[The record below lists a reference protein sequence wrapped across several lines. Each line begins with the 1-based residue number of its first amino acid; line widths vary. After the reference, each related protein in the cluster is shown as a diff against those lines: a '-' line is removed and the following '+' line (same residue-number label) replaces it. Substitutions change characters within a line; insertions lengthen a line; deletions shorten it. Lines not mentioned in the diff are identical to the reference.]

1 MRFATSNRD
10 SRDLETQANA
20 IEIFGQRPVAPLGQL
35 FGQIATDVSGL
46 DEQLDGI
53 ATEMGQNEAALTANA
68 ESLGALADLVRAYK
82 GRLQPAA
89 IDAGI
94 DDARRLLLITLA
106 LFIGWTA
113 VPALGS
119 LIVGRWMRKLVE
131 PDRGSP
137 AVPPAEPPSRA
148 ADGRLERLLTAQ
160 RTPVEPDPLPAEP
173 FRGGVPRKQDED
185 LEGDRQ
191 TRRRRA
197 GPRPE
202 IRPGQRRH
210 LEHSLRPHDDLSEG
224 ERVVGER
231 REQLAVERAGPG
243 VALPALAGRDDL
255 VDAVRGQGRDEPI
268 DVAPVLGDRVADP
281 EALDPAELRRVE
293 RPAEPILDGR
303 PRPST

>member
-1 MRFATSNRD
+1 VSDQARAAVEWRRGLLRLANALIIYGVIGLLAAAIGFAALMSASSRIGSLGERIVSEAVSLDSIIVLTADVLDDAATTAGSFGPTVAQTAVTVREAAGAIRD
-10 SRDLETQANA
+10 IEPRLRDLETQANA

-53 ATEMGQNEAALTANA
+53 ATEMGQNEAALTANS

-131 PDRGSP
+131 HDRRS
-137 AVPPAEPPSRA
+137 A
-148 ADGRLERLLTAQ
+148 AA
-160 RTPVEPDPLPAEP
+160 TPVS
-173 FRGGVPRKQDED
+173 VPVQ
-185 LEGDRQ
+185 
-191 TRRRRA
+191 
-197 GPRPE
+197 
-202 IRPGQRRH
+202 
-210 LEHSLRPHDDLSEG
+210 HDDF
-224 ERVVGER
+224 
-231 REQLAVERAGPG
+231 
-243 VALPALAGRDDL
+243 
-255 VDAVRGQGRDEPI
+255 
-268 DVAPVLGDRVADP
+268 
-281 EALDPAELRRVE
+281 
-293 RPAEPILDGR
+293 
-303 PRPST
+303 

>member
-1 MRFATSNRD
+1 VSDQARAAVEWRRGLLRLANALIIYGVIGLLAAAIGFAALMSASSRIGSLGERIVSEAVSLDSIIVLTADVLDDAATTAGSFGPTVAQTAVTVREAAGAIRD
-10 SRDLETQANA
+10 IEPRLRDLETQANA

-53 ATEMGQNEAALTANA
+53 ATEMGQNEAALTANS

-131 PDRGSP
+131 HDRRS
-137 AVPPAEPPSRA
+137 A
-148 ADGRLERLLTAQ
+148 AA
-160 RTPVEPDPLPAEP
+160 TPVSAPTVE
-173 FRGGVPRKQDED
+173 
-185 LEGDRQ
+185 
-191 TRRRRA
+191 
-197 GPRPE
+197 
-202 IRPGQRRH
+202 
-210 LEHSLRPHDDLSEG
+210 HDDS
-224 ERVVGER
+224 
-231 REQLAVERAGPG
+231 
-243 VALPALAGRDDL
+243 
-255 VDAVRGQGRDEPI
+255 
-268 DVAPVLGDRVADP
+268 
-281 EALDPAELRRVE
+281 
-293 RPAEPILDGR
+293 
-303 PRPST
+303 